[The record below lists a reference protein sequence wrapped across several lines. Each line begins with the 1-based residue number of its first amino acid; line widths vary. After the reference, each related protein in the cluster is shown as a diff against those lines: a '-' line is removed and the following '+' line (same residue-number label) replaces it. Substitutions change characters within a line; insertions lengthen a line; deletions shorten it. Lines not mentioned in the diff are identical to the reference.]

1 MPDRS
6 LRTRVSAA
14 SFVACAVLVAGVVAP
29 AQGQED
35 PRAQQT
41 QVQNQQAAVAS
52 QINVLE
58 ASAADVQAGL
68 ASLQA
73 QVAAAEA
80 ALTEAQAAV
89 DAAAAALVA
98 ARANQ
103 ALAQRQVDERKRRL
117 KDLAVDSYVNSDTRT
132 LAKTVALDASVDDD
146 MGLLRES
153 LAGFRADQEELAL
166 QRLRVAEAAL
176 SEATRAAEAAATA
189 AEAKKVDAQ
198 SRANQVAAVRDQQ
211 ASYAYA
217 IEARLDDKLAEAAA
231 LRAIDRRLG
240 DQIAA
245 EEQALA
251 QQVAPPGPK
260 VKPPPPPGY
269 DKVPPPPP
277 PSTPDLVT
285 THGIT
290 VARSIGDNLGAMI
303 DAAAADGIKLTGS
316 GYRDYQ
322 SQVEL
327 RRLHCGP
334 TTYDIYYRPPSEC
347 TPPTARPGTSRHEQ
361 GLAVDFAANGA
372 AITSHT
378 DPGWLWLNAHGKTYG
393 FYNLD
398 SEPWHW
404 SVDGT

>member
-1 MPDRS
+1 MPLRP
-6 LRTRVSAA
+6 LRTRVTAV
-14 SFVACAVLVAGVVAP
+14 SFVACAVLVTGVVAP

-35 PRAQQT
+35 PHAQQS
-41 QVQNQQAAVAS
+41 QVQSQQASVAA
-52 QINVLE
+52 QVNVLS

-80 ALTEAQAAV
+80 ALAEAQAAV

-103 ALAQRQVDERKRRL
+103 ALAQRQVDDRKQRL
-117 KDLAVDSYVNSDTRT
+117 KDLAIDSYVNSDART

-166 QRLRVAEAAL
+166 QRLRAAEAAL
-176 SEATRAAEAAATA
+176 ADATRAAEAAATA
-189 AEAKKVDAQ
+189 AEAKKTDALA
-198 SRANQVAAVRDQQ
+198 RAEQVAAARDQQ
-211 ASYAYA
+211 ATYAYA
-217 IEARLDDKLAEAAA
+217 IEQRLDDKLAEAAA
-231 LRAIDRRLG
+231 LRAIDRKLS
-240 DQIAA
+240 DQIAT
-245 EEQALA
+245 EEAALA
-251 QQVAPPGPK
+251 QQVVPGPK

-269 DKVPPPPP
+269 ENIPPPPP
-277 PSTPDLVT
+277 PSKPDLVT

-290 VARSIGDNLGAMI
+290 VARSIADNLGAMI
-303 DAAAADGIKLTGS
+303 DAAATDGIKLTGN
-316 GYRDYQ
+316 GYRDYA
-322 SQVEL
+322 SQVAL
-327 RRLHCGP
+327 RRQNCGT

-361 GLAVDFAANGA
+361 GLAVDFAANGS

-378 DPGWLWLNAHGKTYG
+378 DVGWVWLNAHGKTYG